1 MRLTAALALALLTLT
16 GSLAT
21 GPLAAQERGQIGV
34 GRLFNNDYFGDGRDR
49 WRTGSYVLSY
59 VTGTR
64 AFDPDASAIGQVL
77 EYRLRGEIIAPQ
89 NPTSDDRPYVGALS
103 VGAHTHFGHGPLRYA
118 VGADVVAIG
127 PQTGLAA
134 FQETFHDTFGLQQPA
149 TQNPVGDDVFI
160 SGTAAAVYNYRISDT
175 MSVRPFVEA
184 TAGSEDLLRVGGDV
198 LIGAVG
204 QNDLLLRDVVTGQL
218 YQGTDD
224 GTPGVSYLMGADIAA
239 VSGSA
244 FLPEDEGY
252 VVSDTRTRAR
262 AGVMWQPTE
271 DMSFFYGVTY
281 LGEEVEG
288 QPEGQVV
295 GSLKLNFNF

>member
-1 MRLTAALALALLTLT
+1 MRLTAALALAMLTL
-16 GSLAT
+16 T
-21 GPLAAQERGQIGV
+21 GPLAAQERERIGV

-64 AFDPDASAIGQVL
+64 PYDTDASAIGQVL
-77 EYRLRGEIIAPQ
+77 EYRLRGEIIAPRS
-89 NPTSDDRPYVGALS
+89 PSSEDRPYVGALS
-103 VGAHTHFGHGPLRYA
+103 VGAHTHFGHGPVQYA
-118 VGADVVAIG
+118 LGADVVAVG

-134 FQETFHDTFGLQQPA
+134 FQETFHDSFGLQQPA
-149 TQNPVGDDVFI
+149 TQNPLADEVLI
-160 SGTAAAVYNYRISDT
+160 SGTAAAVYRYRISDT
-175 MSVRPFVEA
+175 MSLRPFVEA
-184 TAGSEDLLRVGGDV
+184 TAGAEDLVRVGGDV

-224 GTPGVSYLMGADIAA
+224 GTPGVSYLLGADIAA
-239 VSGSA
+239 VSASA
-244 FLPEDEGY
+244 YLPEDEGY
-252 VVSDTRTRAR
+252 VVSDTRARAR

-271 DMSFFYGVTY
+271 DISFFYGVTY